1 MAQLSTII
9 SSILRDIVVAQHEAN
24 MYAMSLEDVYRQ
36 NGRLEQFAL
45 PTVAVGEVELDLRYG
60 VNSDS
65 VQTEQYEISYPLLRK
80 FAMNISR
87 QFAQAIVDRVLPLL
101 QAAFPDDGTNGEAK
115 VLADFAMDKN
125 LQRKYCAFLGRKIL
139 KAMQEYFTL
148 LINEDGT
155 VNKQYLQEAVNDAC
169 EMYLLRHEDLKA
181 LFERTGGNKVQENI
195 EVAIQE
201 VVNEQM
207 AMVLKNVN
215 LKRKRIS
222 PSMDVVLE
230 ASELANLPED
240 CVQTLHFHI
249 SPNSLKLYSDE

>member
-9 SSILRDIVVAQHEAN
+9 SSILRDMIVAQHEAN

-45 PTVAVGEVELDLRYG
+45 PTVALGEIELDLRYG

-65 VQTEQYEISYPLLRK
+65 VQTEQYEINYPQLRK
-80 FAMNISR
+80 LSLSISR
-87 QFAQAIVDRVLPLL
+87 QFAQAIVGKVLPLL
-101 QAAFPDDGTNGEAK
+101 QAAFPDDGTHAEAK
-115 VLADFAMDKN
+115 ILADFAEDKN
-125 LQRKYCAFLGRKIL
+125 LQRRYCAFLGRKIL
-139 KAMQEYFTL
+139 KSMQECFTS

-155 VNKQYLQEAVNDAC
+155 VNRG
-169 EMYLLRHEDLKA
+169 YLLAAINEACDTYLLHHEDLKP
-181 LFERTGGNKVQENI
+181 LFDRTGGDKVQEN
-195 EVAIQE
+195 VQTAIQE
-201 VVNEQM
+201 TVNTLM
-207 AMVLKNVN
+207 PTVLKDVN

-240 CVQTLHFHI
+240 CVQTLHFHVT
-249 SPNSLKLYSDE
+249 PNSLKLYSDE